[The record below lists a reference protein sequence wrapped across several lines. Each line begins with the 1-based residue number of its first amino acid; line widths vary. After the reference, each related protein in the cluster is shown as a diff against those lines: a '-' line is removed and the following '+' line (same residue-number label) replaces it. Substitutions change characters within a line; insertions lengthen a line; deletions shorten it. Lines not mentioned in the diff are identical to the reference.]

1 MVGSID
7 PRCETIRGTHWP
19 VEVAGV
25 FGTRVAE
32 NHLGQRSTNRTNR
45 PDIWMQAIRS
55 DHQKTLAARGPSTY
69 GSRIGARV
77 ARLSGTTRLVF
88 RFEFQTDARR
98 HSRGGMRPRF
108 AFRCPS
114 KRGSRECRMRA
125 APAVSCAKGR
135 KQNAHEHTGQ
145 RRTSDIPCAMALR
158 LIPRS
163 PRRRIR
169 LVTVVGE
176 LTEYPRPVGPTL
188 LRRLDTSNGCQ
199 NHTVLPYATT
209 PFVCA
214 PFGRSR
220 VWLNPKPAL
229 QFTCAPDAAA
239 STASHPN
246 VR

>member
-1 MVGSID
+1 MGPGSALALLAC
-7 PRCETIRGTHWP
+7 PGRR
-19 VEVAGV
+19 GV
-25 FGTRVAE
+25 F
-32 NHLGQRSTNRTNR
+32 
-45 PDIWMQAIRS
+45 S
-55 DHQKTLAARGPSTY
+55 DSNFKQQIHVGI
-69 GSRIGARV
+69 SRREAPEV
-77 ARLSGTTRLVF
+77 CVSLSL
-88 RFEFQTDARR
+88 E
-98 HSRGGMRPRF
+98 
-108 AFRCPS
+108 
-114 KRGSRECRMRA
+114 RGSRECRMRA

-214 PFGRSR
+214 PFDRSR

-229 QFTCAPDAAA
+229 QFTCALNAAA

-246 VR
+246 VRDDGQRPFLRDRMAGLLKVICPTAKAKFCPSGYFVAGAAQQVRCGVPTFDRSSRP

>member
-1 MVGSID
+1 
-7 PRCETIRGTHWP
+7 
-19 VEVAGV
+19 
-25 FGTRVAE
+25 
-32 NHLGQRSTNRTNR
+32 
-45 PDIWMQAIRS
+45 
-55 DHQKTLAARGPSTY
+55 
-69 GSRIGARV
+69 
-77 ARLSGTTRLVF
+77 
-88 RFEFQTDARR
+88 
-98 HSRGGMRPRF
+98 
-108 AFRCPS
+108 
-114 KRGSRECRMRA
+114 MRA
-125 APAVSCAKGR
+125 APAVPCAKWVE
-135 KQNAHEHTGQ
+135 KTHTSIQVQ

-158 LIPRS
+158 LITRS

-220 VWLNPKPAL
+220 VRLNPKPAL